1 MDNQKGV
8 GEMIEFT
15 VLGNYG
21 PYATA
26 QGACSGY
33 LLNANG
39 FQIMLDCGNG
49 SFSKLQKYG
58 DYNKLGILILTH
70 LHPDHYSDIYC
81 LRQALRYQIQEG
93 KRKEPLYVYLPEGP
107 EHLVEEIKSWNDVF
121 AVISL
126 QEAQKAVND
135 FNLFQLRFFP
145 VQHQIPAYGVQ
156 FSVGDQPL
164 LTYTGDT
171 GWFSGL
177 ETYCRD
183 SEYLLAEASLREYE
197 LAQRGQYHMTARQA
211 AMLAQNSGVKN
222 LVLTHFFPELNLHQ
236 LQREAE
242 QNFDGKIHMSA
253 SGKTYILQ
261 P

>member
-1 MDNQKGV
+1 MEINGQSKRSWRDDRIYSARKLWTIRHGAGCMQRLSA
-8 GEMIEFT
+8 ECQRISD
-15 VLGNYG
+15 
-21 PYATA
+21 YA
-26 QGACSGY
+26 G
-33 LLNANG
+33 LRER
-39 FQIMLDCGNG
+39 
-49 SFSKLQKYG
+49 QKYG

-222 LVLTHFFPELNLHQ
+222 LVLTHFFPEMNLHQ